1 MTFLGS
7 ERKRQLFSSLVV
19 VGAIC
24 LFASNAAGQ
33 GCVNAR
39 QCSSIFDPKIIDV
52 VDNTY
57 SSGESW
63 LSPRRWQL
71 SVDYRYLHS
80 HRHFV
85 GTEEQHQ
92 RATNRS
98 EVNNVTHLFNI
109 SGTYEFSPRFNVS
122 VTVPLFFAERYGQ
135 SSRNQ
140 ATNAS
145 GIGDMSVVGRMWLL
159 RPPAES
165 RQNISLGIGVKF
177 PTGNPRVVN
186 EVPNALGIT
195 SSRVVDQS
203 IQPGDGGY
211 GLVLDFQSYKAIKS
225 TTLYASGVYLVNP
238 RNTNGVPT
246 GRSRPTEAIMSV
258 ADQYVGRAGAIFPF
272 PKVRR
277 LVWSMGVRAEGVPVR
292 DLVGRSDGFR
302 RPGYSIDV
310 EPGLIFMRGKDTWS
324 FSVPVAVRR
333 NRTRSVPDIL
343 ENRHGDAAFADF
355 VILIGYSR
363 HF

>member
-1 MTFLGS
+1 MRRSSSKYTRPF
-7 ERKRQLFSSLVV
+7 FSYLVV
-19 VGAIC
+19 IAAIC
-24 LFASNAAGQ
+24 LFASNASGQ

-39 QCSSIFDPKIIDV
+39 QCTSVFAPKITDV
-52 VDNTY
+52 DDSY

-85 GTEEQHQ
+85 GTEEQIQ
-92 RATNRS
+92 RATNRT
-98 EVNNVTHLFNI
+98 EVNNITHLFNI
-109 SGTYEFSPRFNVS
+109 AATYEVNSRFNVS
-122 VTVPLFFAERYGQ
+122 VTVPLFFAQRYGQ

-140 ATNAS
+140 ATYAN
-145 GIGDMSVVGRMWLL
+145 GIGDMSVVGRVWLL

-165 RQNISLGIGVKF
+165 RQNISFGFGVKF
-177 PTGNPRVVN
+177 PTGNPGVTDTVTTAQGT
-186 EVPNALGIT
+186 V
-195 SSRVVDQS
+195 SKRVVDQS

-211 GLVLDFQSYKAIKS
+211 GMVLDFQSYKAIKRV
-225 TTLYASGVYLVNP
+225 TLYASGVYLVNP
-238 RNTNGVPT
+238 RNTNGVLT
-246 GRSRPTEAIMSV
+246 GRSRPSEAVMSV
-258 ADQYVGRAGAIFPF
+258 ADQYVYRAGAIFPF
-272 PKVRR
+272 PKSRS
-277 LVWSMGVRAEGVPVR
+277 LVWSMGIRGEGVPVR
-292 DLVGRSDGFR
+292 DLIGRSDGFR
-302 RPGYSIDV
+302 RPGYSVDV
-310 EPGLIFMRGKDTWS
+310 EPGLIFMKGKGTWS

-343 ENRHGDAAFADF
+343 ENRHGDAAFADY